1 MATMTNHPT
10 QLQDAFAELQLRIDL
25 LAAMSV
31 INDQHFDEYAP
42 DHLRAL
48 AAIWKECC
56 LAVDALFCS
65 MSIVSGFANTPEQR
79 REHRFM
85 VSDALFNNFDAEL
98 TERAERL
105 EAEPVLEG
113 VMS

>member
-1 MATMTNHPT
+1 MTNHPT
-10 QLQDAFAELQLRIDL
+10 QLQDAFAEFRLRFDL
-25 LAAMSV
+25 LATMSV
-31 INDQHFDEYAP
+31 INDHHFDEYAP

-48 AAIWKECC
+48 AENWKEFCF
-56 LAVDALFCS
+56 AADAFGYQ

-85 VSDALFNNFDAEL
+85 VSDALFGNFDHEL

-113 VMS
+113 GMS